1 MIDFNRYLIS
11 IGEQGCSKQRRK
23 ELYPQY
29 RKLYKNKH
37 QKAIRL
43 EVKRFELRVTLTFFQ
58 RIKNDAKKLKI
69 STQKLML
76 KLVEDIYDTRVYIF
90 ISHSLSRDIRYQ
102 LLKTGTNVNQISR
115 AVNTRKHN
123 QVYRSD
129 IEAIKKDFLR
139 LENYYLSYCTPIDFE
154 SLLRREHTK
163 NPEFLNHVEMMI
175 SAIRKETSN
184 PESHATD

>member
-1 MIDFNRYLIS
+1 MNFNKYLAS

-23 ELYPQY
+23 ELYSEY
-29 RKLYKNKH
+29 RRNYKNEH
-37 QKAIRL
+37 QKAVRL
-43 EVKRFELRVTLTFFQ
+43 DQKRFELRVPLTFFE
-58 RIKNDAKKLKI
+58 RVKNDAKKLKI
-69 STQKLML
+69 SVQKLML
-76 KLVEDIYDTRVYIF
+76 KLVRSIYDTRVYIF
-90 ISHSLSRDIRYQ
+90 ISHSLSKDIRYQ

-115 AVNTRKHN
+115 AVNTRKQN

-129 IEAIKKDFLR
+129 MEAIKKDFLR

-154 SLLRREHTK
+154 SLLRREHAK
-163 NPEFLNHVEMMI
+163 NEEFLNHVEYMI